1 MSLGPHPHP
10 RYRGTVVVELDVEL
24 GAPDVDAARARVETI
39 AGVIAERFK
48 SRLTTQGRYFL
59 GKPIVTDARATVGV
73 VIEKSKS

>member
-24 GAPDVDAARARVETI
+24 GAPSPEAARERVETI

-48 SRLTTQGRYFL
+48 GRLTSQGRYFL
-59 GKPIVTDARATVGV
+59 GKPLVTAARSTVPIVNEV
-73 VIEKSKS
+73 SP